1 MFDLNPQKKMFHLFT
16 IVGLFCILSFI
27 SLSLR
32 VDADEGSAPSADSN
46 GADAEINM
54 AVTPEE
60 RDIDRFREQS
70 SRMEE
75 GDVDLLWVG
84 DSITHF
90 WETTGKE
97 VFDKYYGSRK
107 AMNFA
112 ISGDRTGHVI
122 WRIQH
127 SPMSK
132 INPKM
137 AVVMIGTNNV
147 GHNSSSPAQ
156 TIEGIQIIVD
166 MLRDQYPKMNILLL
180 EVFPRGAAPDDPLRL
195 QVNEINKGL
204 EDIYKGGKVKKVKL
218 YSIND
223 LLLNKDGS
231 LSPDIMPDYLHP
243 SAAGYEIWA
252 SAIEPFIIEGLG
264 EKPSVLDEP
273 EDKQICDSY
282 FFRDQCKLLR
292 ENKDY
297 KILMFGDSISH
308 NWVRVDTPEQKAAWE
323 RYYGS
328 KGAVNLAVGG
338 DIIPGQIW
346 RYNHYPL
353 DGINPK
359 LISLEI
365 GVNDLTSVETPK
377 EEVAY
382 GNRYLV
388 KQFRKRWPKVPI
400 IVMKMIPFQFDGNDK
415 HDAATFQQWVDDYND
430 ILPLY
435 FRDMTNIYIVDIS
448 DLYRDEDGY
457 AIPDLMDGIL
467 VHPNTEGYKLWGERL
482 EPLVDKL
489 LNE

>member
-180 EVFPRGAAPDDPLRL
+180 EVFPRGAA
-195 QVNEINKGL
+195 
-204 EDIYKGGKVKKVKL
+204 
-218 YSIND
+218 
-223 LLLNKDGS
+223 
-231 LSPDIMPDYLHP
+231 
-243 SAAGYEIWA
+243 
-252 SAIEPFIIEGLG
+252 
-264 EKPSVLDEP
+264 
-273 EDKQICDSY
+273 
-282 FFRDQCKLLR
+282 
-292 ENKDY
+292 
-297 KILMFGDSISH
+297 KILH
-308 NWVRVDTPEQKAAWE
+308 AVAPEQKTLLTDKMCEAL
-323 RYYGS
+323 RYCTETEYIDFGH
-328 KGAVNLAVGG
+328 
-338 DIIPGQIW
+338 D
-346 RYNHYPL
+346 PL
-353 DGINPK
+353 TSIEFCAYMPK
-359 LISLEI
+359 L
-365 GVNDLTSVETPK
+365 K
-377 EEVAY
+377 
-382 GNRYLV
+382 
-388 KQFRKRWPKVPI
+388 
-400 IVMKMIPFQFDGNDK
+400 
-415 HDAATFQQWVDDYND
+415 AAILSYN
-430 ILPLY
+430 
-435 FRDMTNIYIVDIS
+435 NIS
-448 DLYRDEDGY
+448 DLSPLENCPELYLLELFCCAPLSDLSPLAKCENLEYLNFSMTAVKDVSALYELPKLRLLVGARNEIPPEQIDELARRMPDCHMTFTGDDIHEVGWRKVEQGKWYDWYVEVKEIFGY
-457 AIPDLMDGIL
+457 AR
-467 VHPNTEGYKLWGERL
+467 GEYSGRRY
-482 EPLVDKL
+482 
-489 LNE
+489 

>member
-1 MFDLNPQKKMFHLFT
+1 MPGFGKPKIKFLF
-16 IVGLFCILSFI
+16 FLSFGLLCLI
-27 SLSLR
+27 LF
-32 VDADEGSAPSADSN
+32 AQTAKGESAVETNQQIDSQEN
-46 GADAEINM
+46 ESNVNM

-70 SRMEE
+70 ARMEE
-75 GDVDLLWVG
+75 GNVDLLWVG

-97 VFDKYYGSRK
+97 VFDKYYGNRN

-137 AVVMIGTNNV
+137 AVVMIGTNNI
-147 GHNSSSPAQ
+147 GHQSSSPSQ
-156 TIEGIQIIVD
+156 TVEGIQKIVD
-166 MLRDQYPKMNILLL
+166 MLREQYPEMNILLL
-180 EVFPRGAAPDDPLRL
+180 EVFPRGKTPEDPMR
-195 QVNEINKGL
+195 QGVDEINKGL
-204 EDIYKGGKVKKVKL
+204 EAIYKGGKVKKVKL

-223 LLLNKDGS
+223 LFLDDEGN
-231 LSPDIMPDYLHP
+231 LSSDIMPDYLHP
-243 SAAGYEIWA
+243 SSAGYEIWA
-252 SAIEPFIIEGLG
+252 SALEPLIIEGLQ
-264 EKPSVLDEP
+264 EKPSVLNEP

-292 ENKDY
+292 ENKNY
-297 KILMFGDSISH
+297 KILMFGDSITH

-323 RYYGS
+323 KYYGS
-328 KGAVNLAVGG
+328 KGAINLAVGG

-346 RYNHYPL
+346 RYNNYPL
-353 DGINPK
+353 EGINPK
-359 LISLEI
+359 LIFLEI

-388 KQFRKRWPKVPI
+388 KKFRKRWPQVPI
-400 IVMKMIPFQFDGNDK
+400 IVMKMIPFQFAGNDK
-415 HDAATFQQWVDDYND
+415 HDAATFQTWVDEYNE

-435 FRDMTNIYIVDIS
+435 FRDISNVHIVDIS
-448 DLYRDEDGY
+448 NLYRDENGF
-457 AIPDLMDGIL
+457 AIPELMDGIL
-467 VHPNTEGYKLWGERL
+467 VHPNTEGYILWGERL
-482 EPLVDKL
+482 NPMVEKFLKQ
-489 LNE
+489 